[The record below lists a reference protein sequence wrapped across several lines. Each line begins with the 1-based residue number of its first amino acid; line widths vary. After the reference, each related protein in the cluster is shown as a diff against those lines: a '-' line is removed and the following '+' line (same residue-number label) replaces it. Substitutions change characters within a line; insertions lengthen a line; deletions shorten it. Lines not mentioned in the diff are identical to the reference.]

1 MLPERR
7 GSASRAAGCEGW
19 REGGALIFLF
29 SECVRFCFG
38 PSVTR
43 ERERERERDERA
55 RSGKRKGK
63 RSGLKDEFFFLASV
77 AARTVHSFAFFPFSL
92 LLPLGCMHPP
102 LNRTGSLCA
111 EVRACVCLAL

>member
-7 GSASRAAGCEGW
+7 GSASRAAGCEGG

-43 ERERERERDERA
+43 ERERERERGESAQR
-55 RSGKRKGK
+55 
-63 RSGLKDEFFFLASV
+63 
-77 AARTVHSFAFFPFSL
+77 
-92 LLPLGCMHPP
+92 
-102 LNRTGSLCA
+102 
-111 EVRACVCLAL
+111 

>member
-19 REGGALIFLF
+19 REGGACFLSAF
-29 SECVRFCFG
+29 V
-38 PSVTR
+38 SVLVPVLR
-43 ERERERERDERA
+43 EKERERERDERA

-77 AARTVHSFAFFPFSL
+77 AARTVHSFAFFPTFW